1 MTCDEPSRAVFSAA
15 PLRASFRHVLGVHIL
30 LVLAL
35 GFTGEAAAAEPSQP
49 PPPIVKGS
57 PAGPKPACSSLA
69 DCDRRAHDYSGTRG
83 RMGLG
88 ANPAHPEGPGNAP
101 N

>member
-1 MTCDEPSRAVFSAA
+1 MTCDEPSIGVFSAA
-15 PLRASFRHVLGVHIL
+15 PLRASFRHLLAFNIL
-30 LVLAL
+30 LVLTL
-35 GFTGEAAAAEPSQP
+35 GFAGETAAAPSQI
-49 PPPIVKGS
+49 PPPIVKGH
-57 PAGPKPACSSLA
+57 PASLKPACSSLA

-88 ANPAHPEGPGNAP
+88 ANPAHPEGPGNVP